1 MLRRTK
7 LISQSKYNRQPTDD
21 QWMCVC
27 LSINQPSADLQLRQ
41 GLQFSQGGGDR
52 GGRWFGS
59 CATVMGLQGGRTV
72 KEGRRTVGD
81 RGTSGI
87 RQTHTLY
94 TTLLSLKMRAIFMLF
109 TDSSFSFYE
118 TISCVQ
124 TMGYPL

>member
-1 MLRRTK
+1 MVWVLCY
-7 LISQSKYNRQPTDD
+7 SDG
-21 QWMCVC
+21 
-27 LSINQPSADLQLRQ
+27 SA
-41 GLQFSQGGGDR
+41 
-52 GGRWFGS
+52 GRKDSEGS
-59 CATVMGLQGGRTV
+59 
-72 KEGRRTVGD
+72 RRTVGD